1 MSTLRL
7 PYFKL
12 SPEAYKGLSSV
23 KEALDHSSLGHA
35 LIELVYLRV
44 SQINGCAFCLDLHSK
59 SLRKGGESTA
69 RLDMLAG
76 WRVATV
82 YTERERAA
90 LAWAEAVTHI
100 DTSGT
105 EDAVFEPLKAHF
117 TDAEISDLT
126 FAISLMNAFNRLAVS
141 MRM

>member
-1 MSTLRL
+1 MNSLRL

-12 SPEAYKGLSSV
+12 SPDAYHRLVSV
-23 KEALDHSSLGHA
+23 REVLGKSTLGNSLME
-35 LIELVYLRV
+35 LIYLRI

-59 SLRKGGESTA
+59 VLRKAGETNA
-69 RLDMLAG
+69 RLDMLSG
-76 WRVATV
+76 WRVSTA
-82 YTERERAA
+82 YSERERVA

-100 DTSGT
+100 ETSGT
-105 EDAVFEPLKAHF
+105 EDEVFEPLKKHF
-117 TDAEISDLT
+117 TEVEISDLT